1 MSGLRGWV
9 VRRLLVLPV
18 LVVLSPVL
26 AGAWVLTVLLS
37 AVLCPVA
44 ALLTWRSPRWRA
56 VRLSSMVLLHIVGEL
71 CCVAACFVLWVACG
85 ARLTRP
91 WVVKTHRRVLRL
103 FLGALLRAAA
113 PAFGFRLEVDE
124 PQRHPDDLALV
135 NGDRPLVVLARHA
148 GPGASFALVH
158 VLLGRWSRQVHVI
171 LKDTL
176 RLDPAIDLL
185 LTRTGCTWV
194 PTSGA
199 RRSTP
204 DAVAAAAQSL
214 AAADALL
221 LFPEGADWTPARHL
235 AAVSH
240 LRRRGKW
247 REAQLALRMPHVL
260 PPRPAGAAAAIRNR
274 RDAEVLIFTHTGHDQ
289 LLDAASTWAALPLR
303 DPLHMA
309 WWRIAPELVPDGDDD
324 TISAWLQEVWRDI
337 DSWIEEQTAL
347 ANLQQAP

>member
-1 MSGLRGWV
+1 M
-9 VRRLLVLPV
+9 
-18 LVVLSPVL
+18 
-26 AGAWVLTVLLS
+26 LLS

-44 ALLTWRSPRWRA
+44 ALFRWRSPRWRA
-56 VRLSSMVLLHIVGEL
+56 VRLSSMVLLYIVGEL

-85 ARLTRP
+85 GRLTRP
-91 WVVKTHRRVLRL
+91 WVIAAHRKVLRL

-194 PTSGA
+194 PPTARCAAPLMPSLRPRGPWQPQTHCCCSPRVPTGHRPGTWRRSVTCVAVASGA
-199 RRSTP
+199 RRSWPCACRTFYRP
-204 DAVAAAAQSL
+204 D
-214 AAADALL
+214 
-221 LFPEGADWTPARHL
+221 
-235 AAVSH
+235 
-240 LRRRGKW
+240 RRG
-247 REAQLALRMPHVL
+247 QQ
-260 PPRPAGAAAAIRNR
+260 R
-274 RDAEVLIFTHTGHDQ
+274 RSATGGTQ
-289 LLDAASTWAALPLR
+289 R
-303 DPLHMA
+303 C
-309 WWRIAPELVPDGDDD
+309 
-324 TISAWLQEVWRDI
+324 
-337 DSWIEEQTAL
+337 
-347 ANLQQAP
+347 

>member
-1 MSGLRGWV
+1 VPGRCTV
-9 VRRLLVLPV
+9 QVAQ
-18 LVVLSPVL
+18 SPL
-26 AGAWVLTVLLS
+26 
-37 AVLCPVA
+37 
-44 ALLTWRSPRWRA
+44 RA
-56 VRLSSMVLLHIVGEL
+56 VRLSSMVLLYIVGEL

-85 ARLTRP
+85 GRLTRP
-91 WVVKTHRRVLRL
+91 WVIAAHRKVLRL

-135 NGDRPLVVLARHA
+135 NGDRPLVVLARHG

-194 PTSGA
+194 PTNGA

-204 DAVAAAAQSL
+204 DAVAAAARSL

-235 AAVSH
+235 
-240 LRRRGKW
+240 G
-247 REAQLALRMPHVL
+247 
-260 PPRPAGAAAAIRNR
+260 
-274 RDAEVLIFTHTGHDQ
+274 FTVQ
-289 LLDAASTWAALPLR
+289 PVQNQRQARSRFDAAGGSMVAAPSSVIVPAAGGSGV
-303 DPLHMA
+303 DP
-309 WWRIAPELVPDGDDD
+309 
-324 TISAWLQEVWRDI
+324 
-337 DSWIEEQTAL
+337 
-347 ANLQQAP
+347 